1 MFDVVLNFL
10 LEPAI
15 IIGLLVAI
23 GYALDGK
30 DTTKIITGAISA
42 AVGLLMIIFGGG
54 QFTQTFKPIVE
65 VVSEHHG
72 ITGYLMDPY
81 AMRSSTQEG
90 LGQAFGFIGYV
101 FLVGFAVNL
110 LLVIFSR
117 FTKVRGLFLTG
128 NTGIAQA
135 QAILWLVHFWL
146 GLSWPVTI
154 VLSGVILGV
163 YWAVGTTLAI
173 KPTEAVT
180 KGAGFTIGHNQM
192 FGIWFFSKFSHLFG
206 DPEKDNA
213 ENLKL
218 PGWLKIFNNNVTSIA
233 IVMSLFV
240 GGFLLSIGIDNVQEF
255 TGNKHWLVYIV
266 NLGLTF
272 SMNMMILLQGVRM
285 LVGELNSSFKGIQEK
300 IAPDAV
306 PAIDVAAILAFGPN
320 AATIGF
326 IFTTIGTVLSMGILL
341 MMGSPVMVL
350 PGFVPLFFAGGPIGV
365 VANKYGGYKAAIV
378 SGLLLGMI
386 QSFGSVWAISVSG
399 LTDGIGWTGMFD
411 WATVIPLIQE
421 ALKFISN
428 LFSLG
433 PFA

>member
-1 MFDVVLNFL
+1 MFDVILSFL

-30 DTTKIITGAISA
+30 NISKIITGSISA

-54 QFTQTFKPIVE
+54 QFTQTFRPIVE
-65 VVSEHHG
+65 VVSDYHG

-90 LGQAFGFIGYV
+90 LGQAFGFVGYV

-110 LLVIFSR
+110 ILVIFSR

-154 VLSGVILGV
+154 AISGLILGI
-163 YWAVGTTLAI
+163 YWAIGTTLAI
-173 KPTEAVT
+173 KPTEHVT

-192 FGIWFFSKFSHLFG
+192 FGIWFFSKISRFFG

-218 PGWLKIFNNNVTSIA
+218 PGWLNIFNNNVTSIA
-233 IVMSLFV
+233 IVMSIFV
-240 GGFLLSIGIDNVQEF
+240 GGFLLSIGISNVQEF
-255 TGNKHWLVYIV
+255 TGNTHWLVYIV

-300 IAPDAV
+300 IAPHAV

-326 IFTTIGTVLSMGILL
+326 VFTTIGTVIAMAIIFA
-341 MMGSPVMVL
+341 MGSPIMVL

-365 VANKYGGYKAAIV
+365 VANKYGGYKAAV
-378 SGLLLGMI
+378 MAGLLLGLI

-399 LTDGIGWTGMFD
+399 LTGGIGWTGMFD

-421 ALKFISN
+421 VLKFISN